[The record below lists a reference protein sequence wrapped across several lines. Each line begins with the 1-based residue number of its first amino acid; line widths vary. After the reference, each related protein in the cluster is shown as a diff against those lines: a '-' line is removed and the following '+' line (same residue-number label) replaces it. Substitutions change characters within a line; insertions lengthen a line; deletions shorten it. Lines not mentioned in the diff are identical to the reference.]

1 MKILK
6 SELKKLIKEELFI
19 SSSAKE
25 MTNKEILFLESM
37 DARIIMFQR
46 DLLLVEGGR
55 EMKQKMIDKFVN

>member
-37 DARIIMFQR
+37 DARIIMFPR

>member
-1 MKILK
+1 
-6 SELKKLIKEELFI
+6 
-19 SSSAKE
+19 